1 MTANLKTESD
11 MHYCLHIIK
20 SPDTY
25 SFCCVSNHYM
35 YYYYY
40 YYFILPWN
48 CPSLISKLIIIIILF
63 SHGIVRHLSQSSL
76 LSLFYSPMEL
86 SVTYLK
92 AQTLWSF
99 TWMLSTMFRCTVMY
113 QICKIAMA
121 MNQIQKHKNDPS
133 MVTAE
138 HNSRKLHRNIL

>member
-40 YYFILPWN
+40 YYYFILPWN
-48 CPSLISKLIIIIILF
+48 CPSLISKLKLYEA
-63 SHGIVRHLSQSSL
+63 SHECYPLCLGVQLCIK
-76 LSLFYSPMEL
+76 F
-86 SVTYLK
+86 
-92 AQTLWSF
+92 A
-99 TWMLSTMFRCTVMY
+99 
-113 QICKIAMA
+113 
-121 MNQIQKHKNDPS
+121 
-133 MVTAE
+133 
-138 HNSRKLHRNIL
+138 KLPWQ

>member
-20 SPDTY
+20 SPDTC

-86 SVTYLK
+86 SVTFLK
-92 AQTLWSF
+92 AHYYYYFILPWNCPSLISELIIIIILF
-99 TWMLSTMFRCTVMY
+99 SHGIVRHLSQSSNFM
-113 QICKIAMA
+113 
-121 MNQIQKHKNDPS
+121 
-133 MVTAE
+133 
-138 HNSRKLHRNIL
+138 KLHMNVIHYV

>member
-1 MTANLKTESD
+1 

-92 AQTLWSF
+92 AHYYHYFILPWNCPSLISKLKLYEASHECYPLCLGVQLCIKFAKLPWQWIRF
-99 TWMLSTMFRCTVMY
+99 
-113 QICKIAMA
+113 
-121 MNQIQKHKNDPS
+121 KN
-133 MVTAE
+133 T
-138 HNSRKLHRNIL
+138 KTILAW

>member
-20 SPDTY
+20 SPDTC

-40 YYFILPWN
+40 YFILPWNCPSLISKLIIIIILFSRGIVRHLSQTHYYHYFILPWN

-63 SHGIVRHLSQSSL
+63 SHGIVRHLSQSSN
-76 LSLFYSPMEL
+76 FM
-86 SVTYLK
+86 
-92 AQTLWSF
+92 
-99 TWMLSTMFRCTVMY
+99 
-113 QICKIAMA
+113 
-121 MNQIQKHKNDPS
+121 
-133 MVTAE
+133 
-138 HNSRKLHRNIL
+138 KLHMNVIHYV